1 MKKMKRKDVNGWNIS
16 FFSFK
21 VCISYTLLPIFA
33 VLTK

>member
-1 MKKMKRKDVNGWNIS
+1 MIVKIKRCKWLEYI

-21 VCISYTLLPIFA
+21 VCISYTLLSIFA